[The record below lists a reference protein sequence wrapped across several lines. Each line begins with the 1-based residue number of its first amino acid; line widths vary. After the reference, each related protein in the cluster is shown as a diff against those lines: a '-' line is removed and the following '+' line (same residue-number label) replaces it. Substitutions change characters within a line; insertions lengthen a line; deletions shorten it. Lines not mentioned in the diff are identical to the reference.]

1 MVYNLYE
8 VTVSLLRERG
18 LEIKDIAELVLF
30 FRKSTIPISFHHL
43 FLKYLKKMIHY
54 MEQMKIT

>member
-30 FRKSTIPISFHHL
+30 FRKSTISISFHHL